1 MRCLDHCGNLCRI
14 SCLPV
19 GAFCPVAAIYLLG
32 CLYLIRGTDSCFYSC
47 INFSVTYT
55 EPPKDAGCLSCY
67 CATERPPIVQ
77 GGLSNVC
84 GANTQDGECVAIYDH
99 RYDVMAG
106 AQGLYTVTVAIPIRS
121 IPICFHTSV
130 TGIG

>member
-1 MRCLDHCGNLCRI
+1 MEICIELVVSQLEHSVS
-14 SCLPV
+14 SC
-19 GAFCPVAAIYLLG
+19 YLLDG
-32 CLYLIRGTDSCFYSC
+32 LFIMIRGTDSCFYSR

-67 CATERPPIVQ
+67 YATERPPIVQ

-84 GANTQDGECVAIYDH
+84 GANTQDGGCVD
-99 RYDVMAG
+99 DVMAG
-106 AQGLYTVTVAIPIRS
+106 AQGLYTVKVAIPIRS